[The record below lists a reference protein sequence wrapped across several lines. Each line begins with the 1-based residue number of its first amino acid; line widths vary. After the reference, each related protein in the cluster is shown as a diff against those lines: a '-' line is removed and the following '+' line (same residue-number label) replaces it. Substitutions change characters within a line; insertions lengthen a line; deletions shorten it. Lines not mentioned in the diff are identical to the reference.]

1 MAAPLVHSV
10 SVCVSS
16 RETPS
21 DEGTDCFPEDGKHP
35 PVWVKSTAL

>member
-1 MAAPLVHSV
+1 MAAPLLPSI

-16 RETPS
+16 MKTPR

-35 PVWVKSTAL
+35 PVWAKLRAL